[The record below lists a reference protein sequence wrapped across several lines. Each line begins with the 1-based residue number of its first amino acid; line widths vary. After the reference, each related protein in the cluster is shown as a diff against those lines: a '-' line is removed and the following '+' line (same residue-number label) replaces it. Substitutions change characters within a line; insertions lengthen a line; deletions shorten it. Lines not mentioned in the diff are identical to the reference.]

1 MAEAARGGMGI
12 EVGRSQVRRILLAE
26 GVRWRN
32 TGPWAESAY
41 LRSSS
46 QKPKKIVGLYTDPPP
61 DSTVVC
67 VDELGPVSPRFFP
80 PAPGWSP
87 DGHRIKAPLEYSRGP
102 DKAWV
107 FGALRVED
115 GKSLTFI
122 SRSRNSMNYI
132 KLLKKIERAI
142 PKGIIHVIADN
153 LKTHK
158 SAMVREWLEKHPRI
172 EHAFIPKG
180 GGVAEPHRGVVAAIS
195 KTGFGRGGLRRQ
207 LRDRPGDEGRHW
219 PVESQSEGV
228 GVGTGTQTAQ
238 ASEAHFCVPYLRN
251 DAIGTGV
258 KIAVAAAHFHGFG
271 VARQGPLVTWVNN
284 GPRPSGDLQLTS
296 SAPPHLLVSV
306 QEFAEC
312 RLLACAIVVHE
323 RGHHAGL
330 LP

>member
-1 MAEAARGGMGI
+1 
-12 EVGRSQVRRILLAE
+12 VGRERRS
-26 GVRWRN
+26 GVR
-32 TGPWAESAY
+32 PK
-41 LRSSS
+41 RS
-46 QKPKKIVGLYTDPPP
+46 KIVGLYTDPPP

-115 GKSLTFI
+115 GNSLTFT

-132 KLLKKIERAI
+132 KLLNKIERAI

-180 GGVAEPHRGVVAAIS
+180 AAWLNLIEAWWRL
-195 KTGFGRGGLRRQ
+195 FRRQ
-207 LRDRPGDEGRHW
+207 ALAGVDFADSYEIDQATRVATRQLNRKAKAWVWGRELK
-219 PVESQSEGV
+219 P
-228 GVGTGTQTAQ
+228 
-238 ASEAHFCVPYLRN
+238 
-251 DAIGTGV
+251 
-258 KIAVAAAHFHGFG
+258 
-271 VARQGPLVTWVNN
+271 
-284 GPRPSGDLQLTS
+284 PRHRRRTF
-296 SAPPHLLVSV
+296 VY
-306 QEFAEC
+306 
-312 RLLACAIVVHE
+312 RI
-323 RGHHAGL
+323 
-330 LP
+330 